1 MNLTTALRLQ
11 PAEVVAL
18 VGGGG
23 KTSTMFRLAAE
34 IVAGGGR
41 VVTTTTTRIFEA
53 QIALA
58 PLHLVAGE
66 ASLSEISAGLARTS
80 HVLLTGPVDPA
91 AGKAL
96 GIPPALVPALIALDP
111 PPTIL
116 IEADGA

>member
-1 MNLTTALRLQ
+1 MMNLSMALRLQ

-58 PLHLVAGE
+58 PAHFVAGE
-66 ASLSEISAGLARTS
+66 VSLSEISAALDRAG
-80 HVLLTGPVDPA
+80 HVLITGPVDAA
-91 AGKAL
+91 AGKAS
-96 GIPPALVPALIALDP
+96 GIPA
-111 PPTIL
+111 
-116 IEADGA
+116 